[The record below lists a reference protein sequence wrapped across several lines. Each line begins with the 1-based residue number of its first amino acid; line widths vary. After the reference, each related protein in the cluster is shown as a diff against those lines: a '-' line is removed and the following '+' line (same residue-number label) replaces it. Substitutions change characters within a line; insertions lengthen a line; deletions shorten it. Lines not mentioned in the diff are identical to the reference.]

1 MDIGSSLSIRAFAR
15 LGASFSL
22 FGKSMMGS
30 GLSVFDM
37 VPVGSVL
44 SLRSFARMGSSF
56 SLFGTAR
63 LGSSYSLFGFTS
75 FGSSMSLR
83 GFCRLGSSLSLF
95 ASARFGSGLSV
106 LDYVSLGSSMSVGS
120 IKTARIGDGAEPFGS
135 EGTRIDFLYRAPVP
149 SAPQPPAPGPEM
161 NFYIGQAHTMS
172 MKRTVSILHGIW
184 ESDATITTSDRRLKT
199 SIEPLYRTIAA
210 RAKARWSETRTDPAP
225 GETRLTLRGNAQSS
239 EQTLA
244 TTPQSKQQQDPP
256 IGWLLRELRP
266 VSFKLKS
273 GPEAKYLKFGF
284 IAQELE
290 TIFPN
295 LVRNV
300 GGEPGSEEGTK
311 AIASQDLIAVLT
323 LALQNLQK
331 EMDKQRDYMLREIE
345 DQRRQLATLIAENRL
360 RLDRIE
366 RAVFATQV

>member
-1 MDIGSSLSIRAFAR
+1 LSI
-15 LGASFSL
+15 
-22 FGKSMMGS
+22 
-30 GLSVFDM
+30 
-37 VPVGSVL
+37 
-44 SLRSFARMGSSF
+44 
-56 SLFGTAR
+56 
-63 LGSSYSLFGFTS
+63 
-75 FGSSMSLR
+75 
-83 GFCRLGSSLSLF
+83 F

-120 IKTARIGDGAEPFGS
+120 IKTARIGDGAELFNI
-135 EGTRIDFLYRAPVP
+135 GTRIDFKYNAPTLASP
-149 SAPQPPAPGPEM
+149 SPSPEM
-161 NFYIGQAHTMS
+161 DFYVAGMHTMS
-172 MKRTVSILHGIW
+172 MKTSVSVLHGIW
-184 ESDATITTSDRRLKT
+184 EADATITTSDRRLKT

-210 RAKARWSETRTDPAP
+210 RAKARWTETRGEETAPAIE
-225 GETRLTLRGNAQSS
+225 GSLRGAQSS
-239 EQTLA
+239 SQTPTIA
-244 TTPQSKQQQDPP
+244 APTAKQQDQKDPP

-300 GGEPGSEEGTK
+300 GGKDGAEEGTK

-331 EMDKQRDYMLREIE
+331 EMEKQKEWMLKEIE

-360 RLDRIE
+360 RMDRLE
-366 RAVFATQV
+366 RAVFATRV